1 MKSRYGCLTLIVLAV
16 IIGLA
21 IGIGGADI
29 NNSKDVIERMQG
41 SWTGYDHE
49 GGIYTHYK
57 LVINGNSFKGW
68 MQTAYTN
75 DTPNFASSPDVTG
88 TYTLSPVQGYTN
100 SSGKYR
106 NINFTMEGGGFGNNS
121 LSARSFTNMIIYDN
135 SVGLYVVGW
144 AAMSREG
151 GVGTWQGWTI
161 FIGLALALFF
171 EVKARLFGEGKT
183 TNPAENEVANPTNM
197 NKQVEPT
204 KSTKPI
210 ETYTKESSSV
220 NEGFI
225 SSNNLSQSKRSL
237 EELRQAK
244 DLLDAGVISHDEFDA
259 IKIEAL
265 GKKPIVKIP
274 HAMER
279 PTVFPL
285 PPKIKK
291 VAHSVIDTKGKK
303 AKVKPVIILL
313 VVLVM
318 GIGCFYTI
326 QLFNRTNEE
335 QTTSES
341 QKLPE
346 QNGGSERETQFLDNM
361 ENIEVVDSSL
371 YSNQPDFTKRYTGT
385 INNKYKID
393 LTLTK
398 EGTDLT
404 GSYFYVGKNSKLF
417 LTGQIENDGSFMV
430 EEVSSGNVTGKFTG
444 KLVGNTATGTWSDRS
459 GKTTLPFTISEVN
472 TSTAEFFTTTEGLRY
487 KKLVIQV
494 PNHDEAG
501 TISQLEVVG
510 PVEGMYISKNDG
522 KTRSLQISY
531 NGDKIYV
538 LHWNDSGNAKR
549 EDAYVTSKG
558 YLAFGNEEFEYDRY
572 GETVMEVK
580 NLSLVERFTGQVFVW
595 NSEWQGD

>member
-1 MKSRYGCLTLIVLAV
+1 MKSRYGCLTLIFLAV

-29 NNSKDVIERMQG
+29 NSSKDVIERMQG

-57 LVINGNSFKGW
+57 LVISGNSFKGW
-68 MQTAYTN
+68 MQTAYTD

-88 TYTLSPVQGYTN
+88 TYALSPVQGYTN

-135 SVGLYVVGW
+135 SGGLYVVGW

-183 TNPAENEVANPTNM
+183 INPTENEVANPNNM
-197 NKQVEPT
+197 SKEVEPT

-210 ETYTKESSSV
+210 ETYAKESSSV

-244 DLLDAGVISHDEFDA
+244 DLLDAGVISQDEFDA

-285 PPKIKK
+285 PLKIKK
-291 VAHSVIDTKGKK
+291 VAHAVIDTKEKK

-326 QLFNRTNEE
+326 QFFNRTNEE

-346 QNGGSERETQFLDNM
+346 QSGGSERETQLQDNM
-361 ENIEVVDSSL
+361 ENTEVVDSSL

-398 EGTDLT
+398 EGIGLS
-404 GSYFYVGKNSKLF
+404 GSYYYVGKNSKLI
-417 LTGQIENDGSFMV
+417 LTGQIDNDGDFAI
-430 EEVSSGNVTGKFTG
+430 EELSAGDVTGKFTG
-444 KLVGNTATGTWSDRS
+444 RLVGSTATGTWSDRS
-459 GKTTLPFTISEVN
+459 GKTQLPFTLSEVSTNIDGFFN
-472 TSTAEFFTTTEGLRY
+472 TTDGLKYR
-487 KKLVIQV
+487 KLIIEV
-494 PNHDEAG
+494 PNHDDAG
-501 TISQLEVVG
+501 NTSELEVIG
-510 PVEGMYISKNDG
+510 PVEGMYISKSDG
-522 KTRSLQISY
+522 KSRSIQINY
-531 NGDKIYV
+531 DGDKIYV
-538 LHWNDSGNAKR
+538 LHWYDSESPKR
-549 EDAYVTSKG
+549 EDAYITSKG
-558 YLAFGNEEFEYDRY
+558 YLSFGNEEFEYDRY
-572 GETVMEVK
+572 GETVTEVK
-580 NLSLVERFTGQVFVW
+580 SLSLVERFTGQIFVW
-595 NSEWQGD
+595 NTEWQGD